1 MSLPRWHFG
10 TRLRC
15 IYSYMPCDKPLL
27 KEFTITFIIIVSH
40 LLKLNFYRKI
50 VFPIG
55 NQYSY
60 RKVPIGIQELP
71 TGISIP
77 LGFDKVREEN
87 SYRKT
92 TCLNL
97 IRTGISLNSPIGN
110 IICIAF
116 LEYLLGLS
124 IFPATESF

>member
-1 MSLPRWHFG
+1 
-10 TRLRC
+10 
-15 IYSYMPCDKPLL
+15 MPCDKPLH

-71 TGISIP
+71 AGISIP
-77 LGFDKVREEN
+77 LGFDKSVR
-87 SYRKT
+87 R
-92 TCLNL
+92 
-97 IRTGISLNSPIGN
+97 IPIGKLPVL
-110 IICIAF
+110 ILFVQELA
-116 LEYLLGLS
+116 
-124 IFPATESF
+124 